1 MNSNPISRRGA
12 LALGGGA
19 LATGLT
25 GIGGLAPS
33 AWAQSAQPAY
43 PTKPITIVVGYP
55 PGGQTDF
62 GGRMLTAGLQNA
74 LGQSVVIDNRAGVGG
89 NIGADYVM
97 KAPPD
102 GYRLLAGNGAM
113 CINPHTYRNTTMV
126 DPLKFT
132 PIGLMLESALVL
144 VVPSSMPVHTFGEYV
159 SWIKAQEKTR
169 GGVDYASSAA
179 GSLTHV
185 TMELMRDRIGKPT
198 MTHVAY
204 KGSGPAIIDVIAGR
218 VSGLFDAASVVS
230 PFVKSGQLRPLM
242 VTSAKRVPSLP
253 DVPTATELGLK
264 DFEILAFIGLYG
276 PPGLPAPIVE
286 KLNAALNTSL
296 KDPSLVK
303 TIADRGES
311 PGGGTPER
319 LKKMTT
325 DDFNRWR
332 DIVKENDIRAE

>member
-1 MNSNPISRRGA
+1 MDSNQISRRGA
-12 LALGGGA
+12 LAWGGGA
-19 LATGLT
+19 FVAGMTAM
-25 GIGGLAPS
+25 APS
-33 AWAQSAQPAY
+33 AWAQSAY
-43 PTKPITIVVGYP
+43 PSKPITIIVGYP

-62 GGRMLTAGLQNA
+62 GGRMITAGLQSA

-113 CINPHTYRNTTMV
+113 CINPHTYRNTAMV

-144 VVPSSMPVHTFGEYV
+144 VVPANMPVHTFGEYV

-286 KLNAALNTSL
+286 RLNTALNASL
-296 KDPSLVK
+296 KDPALVR
-303 TIADRGES
+303 TIADRGEN
-311 PGGGTPER
+311 PGGGTPEH